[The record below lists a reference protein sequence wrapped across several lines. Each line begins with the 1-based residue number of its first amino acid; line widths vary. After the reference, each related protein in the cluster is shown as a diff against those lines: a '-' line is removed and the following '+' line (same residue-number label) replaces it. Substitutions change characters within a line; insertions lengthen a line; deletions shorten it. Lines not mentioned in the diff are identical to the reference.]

1 MGVRPAWTPASPGH
15 TACDRLE
22 GVLGSVFCGQDTGLR
37 VGGSRGPRSLTA
49 PCGEPES
56 REQSGSRGEWAGTSS
71 IFHAPEHLPV
81 GVLGG
86 TVALPSRGH
95 GPAREEAML
104 GSRAFTGEWV
114 VAEGE
119 GGGPVDCHQAPA
131 SSGHTALEKV
141 RKGRGS
147 AHLRG

>member
-1 MGVRPAWTPASPGH
+1 MFSVGRTQGCVLVAPAGRGVSRPRVGNQSPG
-15 TACDRLE
+15 
-22 GVLGSVFCGQDTGLR
+22 
-37 VGGSRGPRSLTA
+37 SRAA
-49 PCGEPES
+49 PG
-56 REQSGSRGEWAGTSS
+56 GEWAGTSS

-104 GSRAFTGEWV
+104 GSRAFTGEWG

-131 SSGHTALEKV
+131 SSGHMALEKV
-141 RKGRGS
+141 REGRGS
-147 AHLRG
+147 AHLWG